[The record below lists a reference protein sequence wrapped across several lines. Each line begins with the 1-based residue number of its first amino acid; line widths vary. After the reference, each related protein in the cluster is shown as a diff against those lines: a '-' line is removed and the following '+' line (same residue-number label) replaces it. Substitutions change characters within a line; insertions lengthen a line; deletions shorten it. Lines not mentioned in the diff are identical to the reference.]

1 MSARL
6 PMLLLLRRSAD
17 SARFLYLA
25 PVSSLRQRSVSW
37 KLPELELEA
46 AGDQGLTGLVPGAGV
61 GPDRAW

>member
-25 PVSSLRQRSVSW
+25 PVSSLLHLIVSV

-46 AGDQGLTGLVPGAGV
+46 AGDQGLTGLEGA

>member
-6 PMLLLLRRSAD
+6 PMLLLSRSAD

-25 PVSSLRQRSVSW
+25 PVSSLLHLIVSV

-46 AGDQGLTGLVPGAGV
+46 AGDQGLTGLEGA